1 MAALSV
7 INSARV
13 SISVTWDVVKSV
25 TGFAGVRSNETI
37 TRLVNFTLGTGADQI
52 NEIYTAV
59 LTVNA
64 ATTTDFD
71 LTPTLT
77 NVVNDLLIVL
87 ARVKFLMI
95 ELLTATD
102 TDPAGTVIGTA
113 ASSITVFGDAN
124 SLPALNTAATTTTL
138 GNGDAVVFIR
148 RSATG
153 IVVTGGTG
161 DVLQIQNNDG
171 ATAAKVRVTLFGAA
185 T

>member
-1 MAALSV
+1 MALSV
-7 INSARV
+7 VNSCRLTLTAA
-13 SISVTWDVVKSV
+13 WDVVKSV
-25 TGFAGVRSNETI
+25 TGFNGVRSNESVSRI
-37 TRLVNFTLGTGADQI
+37 VNFTLGTGADQC
-52 NEIYTAV
+52 NEIYSAV

-77 NVVNDLLIVL
+77 NVVNDVTITL
-87 ARVKFLMI
+87 ARIKMIMI

-102 TDPAGTVIGTA
+102 TDPAGSVIGSS

-124 SLPALNTAATTTTL
+124 STPFLNTAATTTTL
-138 GNGDAVVFIR
+138 GNGDAVVFLR

-153 IVVTGGTG
+153 IVVTGATG
-161 DVLQIQNNDG
+161 DILQIQNNDG
-171 ATAAKVRVTLFGAA
+171 AVAAKIRVTIFGAA